1 MNRRGGPW
9 FVVQLLFFVALL
21 GAPMVRRRRPALVVR
36 VLGLG
41 LLGAGAAVAVA
52 GYRDLGESHS
62 PRTTPNEERCGLVMT
77 GIYGH
82 VRHPIYAGWC
92 LGSLGFEAV
101 TGSRLGVS
109 VAVALIVF
117 YDLKAREEDRHLADR
132 YPGAASY
139 RADVKRFVPGVY

>member
-9 FVVQLLFFVALL
+9 FVVQFLSFVALL

-92 LGSLGFEAV
+92 LGSLGF
-101 TGSRLGVS
+101 
-109 VAVALIVF
+109 
-117 YDLKAREEDRHLADR
+117 
-132 YPGAASY
+132 
-139 RADVKRFVPGVY
+139 

>member
-62 PRTTPNEERCGLVMT
+62 PWTTPNDERCQLVTT

-101 TGSRLGVS
+101 TGSCLGVS
-109 VAVALIVF
+109 AAAALVVF
-117 YDLKAREEDRHLADR
+117 YDLKARDEDRHLADR